1 MALGRK
7 SALFQGLVPTPPLGN
22 SFPARKDRECQRD
35 GPAML
40 GDCSQQG
47 LAKSTWD
54 AAPPES
60 IMWGKA
66 VTRQVLL
73 IAERP
78 RASKIPGAAT
88 HTRGNQTCGASA
100 DWRRPLATAHILAR
114 GRRGK
119 LGSGRSADWRR
130 PLATAH
136 ILARG
141 RRGKLGGG
149 RSHPTWAG
157 RAPPLLPTE
166 KGACV
171 LLPRRRGNYLGSLA
185 LWLKLRDKW
194 GNRVKVTE
202 VFFFGPGGDK
212 CGKKIVFVFF

>member
-119 LGSGRSADWRR
+119 LG
-130 PLATAH
+130 
-136 ILARG
+136 
-141 RRGKLGGG
+141 GG

-212 CGKKIVFVFF
+212 CGKKIVFVFFKIDM